1 MALLTFAGQ
10 VTQFTETFQAV
21 QSVHILKGTVNEDTA
36 FFLFDQDGQPVIAS
50 TARSDVFFFAAANE
64 WRIETVH

>member
-10 VTQFTETFQAV
+10 VTQFTENFEAV
-21 QSVHILKGTVNEDTA
+21 RSVHVIPGTMGVVSA

-64 WRIETVH
+64 WRVEAVH

>member
-10 VTQFTETFQAV
+10 VTQFAESLNLV
-21 QSVHILKGTVNEDTA
+21 QSVHVIKGMMNEDPA

-64 WRIETVH
+64 WRVETVH